1 MLDTMAEVM
10 KAAYERGWI
19 STRDGNVSLRRQH
32 RPYLYVTPGGARK
45 NQLTSESM
53 LKLEFPEDIDQ
64 PQAWTKMTRVS
75 DEYQDKII
83 GLKPSGE
90 LPMHYLL
97 QKRIPVPNRVVVHL
111 HPTHITAAMYAGY
124 DLREIAQQ
132 FPELNLHTK
141 VGKSVGPVLAQSQE
155 LGEAVYAGF
164 DPDAEGNLAY
174 DLIGIHLHGVVAVG
188 ADPWLA
194 YLHIER
200 MNHVC
205 EIVLASGGF
214 RPTLTFR

>member
-1 MLDTMAEVM
+1 MLDTMADVM

-53 LKLEFPEDIDQ
+53 LKLEFPDDIDQ
-64 PQAWTKMTRVS
+64 PQAWKCMTRVS

-111 HPTHITAAMYAGY
+111 HPTHITA
-124 DLREIAQQ
+124 DRKSTRLNSSHSQQ
-132 FPELNLHTK
+132 
-141 VGKSVGPVLAQSQE
+141 S
-155 LGEAVYAGF
+155 
-164 DPDAEGNLAY
+164 
-174 DLIGIHLHGVVAVG
+174 
-188 ADPWLA
+188 
-194 YLHIER
+194 R
-200 MNHVC
+200 MPSS
-205 EIVLASGGF
+205 A
-214 RPTLTFR
+214 